1 MRKAIAQ
8 LDAEQKRQLLFLA
21 DLGTSL
27 FSSALAV
34 CLLRAFVDLLA
45 G

>member
-1 MRKAIAQ
+1 MRRVIAE
-8 LDAEQKRQLLFLA
+8 LDAEQKRQLIYLA

-27 FSSALAV
+27 FSSALIV
-34 CLLRAFVDLLA
+34 CILKGFVDLVT